1 MCVGP
6 EGLGLG
12 MLQGVF
18 LDFNGCIVETGAL
31 KGTVAAF
38 GEEGWLDVGE
48 VIGGLNILSEINLF
62 PRDPA

>member
-1 MCVGP
+1 
-6 EGLGLG
+6 

-18 LDFNGCIVETGAL
+18 LGFNGCIVETEVL
-31 KGTVAAF
+31 KGTVAVF
-38 GEEGWLDVGE
+38 VEERWLDVGE